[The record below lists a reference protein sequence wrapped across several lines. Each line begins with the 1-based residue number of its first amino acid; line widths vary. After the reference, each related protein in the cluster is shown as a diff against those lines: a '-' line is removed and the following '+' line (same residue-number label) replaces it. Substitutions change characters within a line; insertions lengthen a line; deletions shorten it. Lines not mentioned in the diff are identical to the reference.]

1 MQHFKCVMQL
11 KYTMNYSQ
19 NCYIKCV
26 CMCILS
32 NILVSVLTSTPH
44 QCMYMYTSHV
54 LCLSPFS
61 GEDAYLPAPGEV
73 FDPNE
78 DSLLAE
84 LHLATSGTNLPGE
97 VVRR

>member
-1 MQHFKCVMQL
+1 MHVHVYIMCV
-11 KYTMNYSQ
+11 
-19 NCYIKCV
+19 V
-26 CMCILS
+26 
-32 NILVSVLTSTPH
+32 
-44 QCMYMYTSHV
+44 
-54 LCLSPFS
+54 SPFS

-97 VVRR
+97 VVRSWGRGVEGKEGMGVGISGGSENWKLD

>member
-44 QCMYMYTSHV
+44 QCMYMYTSRV
-54 LCLSPFS
+54 LCLSPYS